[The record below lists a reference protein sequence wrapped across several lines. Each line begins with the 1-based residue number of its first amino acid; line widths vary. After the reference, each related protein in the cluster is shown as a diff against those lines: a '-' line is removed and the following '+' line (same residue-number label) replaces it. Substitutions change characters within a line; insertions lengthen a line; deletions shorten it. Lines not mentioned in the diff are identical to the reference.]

1 MKEKEEGEGGEMH
14 GWWVRCG
21 WREMVDSIRG
31 VLARF

>member
-21 WREMVDSIRG
+21 WREMVRI
-31 VLARF
+31 VLGACL